1 MRQVR
6 VHGPN
11 DVRLDDVR
19 RSEPGPRDAV
29 VQVSACGVCGSDLG
43 YIRLGGLAGPTG
55 TPMPLGHEMSG
66 TVGWVGD
73 DVEGLTVGD
82 RVVVHPGDDDLGRI
96 GNGSPEGGLAPEL
109 IVRDAARGDRLV
121 AVPAGLPLDVA
132 ALAEPLAVGMHAVE
146 QADAGTGDTVAVFG
160 CGPIG
165 LAAVACLVDRGVAD
179 VVAVEP
185 SAARRELA
193 VTLGAGAAFDP
204 TTQDVWNELADRH
217 GTAPFQFGPTPAT
230 DVFIEASGASSVITD
245 VIDHARVRGRL
256 SVVALHYDP
265 VPVSFLVVLMK
276 QLTIRGSMEYPERF
290 ADAVDLLARR
300 DLSPMITHRFP
311 LDRFDEAIETL
322 GDRDCGKVMVTVGPA
337 AGDGPGSGSPSG
349 ESGAGESGAGGSGAD
364 GSGRQS

>member
-6 VHGPN
+6 VHGPD

-19 RSEPGPRDAV
+19 TPEPGPRDAV
-29 VQVSACGVCGSDLG
+29 VEVAACGVCGSDLG

-73 DVEGLTVGD
+73 EVSDVAVGD

-109 IVRDAARGDRLV
+109 VVRDAARGNRLV
-121 AVPAGLPLDVA
+121 AVPDGLSLDVA

-146 QADAGTGDTVAVFG
+146 QADAGAGDTVAVFG

-165 LAAVACLVDRGVAD
+165 LAAVATLVERGASD
-179 VVAVEP
+179 VVAVDP
-185 SAARRELA
+185 SATRRALA
-193 VTLGAGAAFDP
+193 VILGAGAAVDP
-204 TTQDVWNELADRH
+204 TTQDVWDELADRH

-230 DVFIEASGASSVITD
+230 DAFIEASGAPSVITD
-245 VIDHARVRGRL
+245 VIDHARVGGRL

-265 VPVSFLVVLMK
+265 VPVSFLLVLMK
-276 QLTIRGSMEYPERF
+276 QLMIRGSMEYPARF
-290 ADAVDLLARR
+290 ADAVDLLGRR

-322 GDRDCGKVMVTVGPA
+322 GDRDCGKVMVTVGAGDGAGPVGDRAVGDRA
-337 AGDGPGSGSPSG
+337 AGDEP
-349 ESGAGESGAGGSGAD
+349 GAGS
-364 GSGRQS
+364 